1 MREKI
6 RYNYFGNFLKQKF
19 GFNLYKVAVDAGF
32 NCPNRDGTISKTGCI
47 YCSIDSFR
55 PSNLK
60 FSPDLRE
67 QIQQGMEYLTKRYYA
82 QNFIIYF
89 QSYTNT
95 YAPLNKLKE
104 VYQIALEDKRV
115 KGLSIGTRPDCI
127 NEEKLKFLEILA
139 KDYFINLEY
148 GLQSPY
154 NQTLKFIQRGHS
166 YEVFKEAVSLTLN
179 RGIYITA
186 HIILGFPGETKEA
199 ILNTA
204 KEISRLKIDFLKIHQ
219 LQVIKGTPLA
229 KIYKDVSFPVFSYQE
244 YLNFICDFLERLSSS
259 IVIQR
264 LFAVSPNEI
273 LIAPKWGKTRHQIQE
288 DIHKE
293 LKKRNSYQGK
303 FYEN

>member
-19 GFNLYKVAVDAGF
+19 GFNLYKVAVDVGF

-60 FSPDLRE
+60 FFPNLRD
-67 QIQQGMEYLTKRYYA
+67 QIQQGMKYLTKRYYS
-82 QNFIIYF
+82 QNFIVYF

-104 VYQIALEDKRV
+104 IYQIALEDKRV

-166 YEVFKEAVSLTLN
+166 YEVFKEAVNLTLN

-186 HIILGFPGETKEA
+186 HIILGLPGETKEEM
-199 ILNTA
+199 LNTA

-219 LQVIKGTPLA
+219 LQVIEGTPLA
-229 KIYKDVSFPVFSYQE
+229 KIYKDVSFSVFSYPE
-244 YLNFICDFLERLSSS
+244 YLDFICDFLERLSSS

-264 LFAVSPNEI
+264 LFSVSPNEI